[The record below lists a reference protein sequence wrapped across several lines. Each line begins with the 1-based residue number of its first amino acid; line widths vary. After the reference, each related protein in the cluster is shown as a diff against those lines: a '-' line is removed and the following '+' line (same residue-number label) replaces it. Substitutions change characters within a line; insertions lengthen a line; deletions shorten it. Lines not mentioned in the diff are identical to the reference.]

1 MASNSRTSGY
11 GGASPVLKAAS
22 VRLRHTDPYSIPVD
36 DRLAQANHDGYL
48 QGYEEGFT
56 AGATEAG
63 AALIEIG
70 EQLRDRVL
78 GALAEQSVSLQAARA
93 ADADRVVSVAL
104 EVARWVVRR
113 ELASV
118 PDAFFGRLAEV
129 LADRNR
135 DVRTEI
141 FTAPVLVEP
150 TRVWLDDP
158 SVLVL
163 AAADLQPGE
172 ARVTIGDTTIFAG
185 FEQAFERARLL
196 LRQLDDA
203 VVTPADGAAEGADGY
218 VHGTDGCVED
228 ESVEVVYDAIRDGA
242 W

>member
-1 MASNSRTSGY
+1 M
-11 GGASPVLKAAS
+11 LKAAT

-36 DRLAQANHDGYL
+36 ERLAQANQVGYR

-70 EQLRDRVL
+70 EQLRDQVL
-78 GALAEQSVSLQAARA
+78 AALTERSASARA
-93 ADADRVVSVAL
+93 QRAVDADRVVSVAL

-129 LADRNR
+129 LADRDR
-135 DVRTEI
+135 DLRTEI

-158 SVLVL
+158 SVMVL

-172 ARVTIGDTTIFAG
+172 ARVTVGDTTIFAG
-185 FEQAFERARLL
+185 FEEAFERARLL
-196 LRQLDDA
+196 VRQLDNDA
-203 VVTPADGAAEGADGY
+203 AADTSGDI
-218 VHGTDGCVED
+218 VED
-228 ESVEVVYDAIRDGA
+228 TEEYVEEHVEVVYDATRDGV